1 MTELEEIFKTVDHF
15 SDKWQPYFEIYTRH
29 LSRFRDKEI
38 ILVEIG
44 VQGGGS
50 LDMWSKFLPKAKIVG
65 IDNDLNCITTL
76 QYDNPNIELHYGDQ
90 SDPLFWKVFF
100 EKYPEVDVIIDD
112 GGHEMHQQVI
122 TLESCFP
129 KLKVGGIHITEDCH
143 TSYMPDY
150 KAEIFHP
157 GTFIEYSKVCV
168 DIVNADWRTKSQEEF
183 ERRLP
188 IFKELS
194 GVFFYDSIVV
204 FEKFGKREMNR
215 VFSK

>member
-1 MTELEEIFKTVDHF
+1 MTELEEIFKTVEHF
-15 SDKWQPYFEIYTRH
+15 SDKWQPYFEVYTRH

-38 ILVEIG
+38 TLIEIG

-50 LDMWSKFLPKAKIVG
+50 LDMWSTFFPNAKIIG
-65 IDNDLNCITTL
+65 IDIDPECQKLK
-76 QYDNPNIELHYGDQ
+76 YKSPNIELMHGNQ
-90 SDPLFWKVFF
+90 ADPEFWKVFF
-100 EKYPEVDVIIDD
+100 ERYSKVDVIVDD

-122 TLESCFP
+122 SLENCFP
-129 KLKVGGIHITEDCH
+129 NLKVGGVYITEDCH

-157 GTFIEYSKVCV
+157 GSFIEYAKVGV
-168 DIVNADWRTKSQEEF
+168 DILNANWRTKTHQEL
-183 ERRLP
+183 ERRIP
-188 IFKELS
+188 IFQDLS
-194 GVFFYDSIVV
+194 GVFFYDSMVV

>member
-1 MTELEEIFKTVDHF
+1 MTELEEIFKTAEHF

-29 LSRFRDKEI
+29 LSRYRDKEI
-38 ILVEIG
+38 TLVEIG

-50 LDMWSKFLPKAKIVG
+50 LDMWSKFLPKAKIIG
-65 IDNDLNCITTL
+65 IDNDPECMKL
-76 QYDNPNIELHYGDQ
+76 QYDNPNIQVCFGNQ
-90 SDPLFWKVFF
+90 ADPVFWKTFF
-100 EKYPEVDVIIDD
+100 ENNPEVDVIVDD

-122 TLESCFP
+122 SLENCFP
-129 KLKVGGIHITEDCH
+129 NLKVGGVYIIEDCH

-157 GTFIEYSKVCV
+157 GTFIEYSKVAI
-168 DIVNADWRTKSQEEF
+168 DILNANWRTKSNPEF

-188 IFKELS
+188 LFNDLS
-194 GVFFYDSIVV
+194 GVFFYDSVVV
-204 FEKFGKREMNR
+204 FEKFGKREMTR